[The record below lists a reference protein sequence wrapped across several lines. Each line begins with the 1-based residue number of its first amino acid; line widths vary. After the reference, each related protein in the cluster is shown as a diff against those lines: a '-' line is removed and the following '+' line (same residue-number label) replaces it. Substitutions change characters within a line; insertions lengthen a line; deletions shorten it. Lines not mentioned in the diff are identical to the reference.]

1 MTNISLE
8 YDHYL
13 IYPFDRKLE
22 REKKPPFG
30 VLRDTVLLKSET
42 ERYSLRSYR
51 FVSLY
56 EIGYQRVKN

>member
-1 MTNISLE
+1 LAKDWKGEKSHPVGVARSGLE
-8 YDHYL
+8 
-13 IYPFDRKLE
+13 E
-22 REKKPPFG
+22 
-30 VLRDTVLLKSET
+30 SET